1 MKKHLIQFLMVCVL
15 SVFSTVAWAQT
26 TVKGIVVDADN
37 SEPLIGAAVMENG
50 TTNGTAT
57 DLDGAFELKVTRS
70 NASLLLKYVGYKDL
84 TVKISQRGN
93 TVDLGTIKM
102 ETDAVVLKDV
112 VITSSVAVARKTPVA
127 MSQVPTLYIE
137 DKLGTQE
144 FPEILKSTPGVH
156 ANKQGGGYGDSEIY
170 MRGFDNTNVAT
181 MINGVPMN
189 DMENGTVYWSNW
201 AGLSDVTRSMQ
212 TQRGLGA
219 SKVSAPSV
227 GGTINIITK
236 GLESK
241 RGGNVSYAM
250 GSNGMSKLLFT
261 VSTGM
266 NEKGWA
272 LTLLGAKQEGDGT
285 AQGLDYVGYN
295 YFMNIAKK
303 INDSHQLSLT
313 AFGAPQEHYQRSSN
327 SALTIEN
334 WKMVEQKYG
343 VKNYRYNAT
352 YGFDQNGQRKTSDY
366 NVYHKPQISLNHQWA
381 ISDKSSLSTSVY
393 MSIGRGY
400 GYSGQANGSN
410 SNFVDANGNS
420 YTYQSWYGGRYGQLY
435 NTFRKADGTFDYGAI
450 NDINANSE
458 YGSLMVMTKSKNYH
472 NWYGLLSTFTTQ
484 IGKNIDFYG
493 GVDFRYYKGTHTN
506 EIIDLYGGDYYMD
519 DYRQTVSSSQ
529 NIKANDRSWVYQKL
543 GVGDVVYRD
552 YDSYVVQE
560 GAFFQAEYNLDKL
573 SAFISG
579 SLSNT
584 TYWRYGRFYYD
595 EAHAKSKTVSY
606 LGFTAKGGAN
616 YNLNE
621 NHNVFV
627 NVGYI
632 SRAPKFSYGAFMTS
646 TTSNVINPN
655 AKNEK
660 IFSVEA
666 GYGFRNDWVTA
677 NLNVYY
683 TKWLDKTMTKTGTL
697 SNQETYYMNMTGV
710 NALHKGVELEAKF
723 KPTKWL
729 DINAMFSWGD
739 WQWAS
744 NATGY
749 AYNDQ
754 GLPLTSTG
762 EIASGVM
769 ASDHA
774 WATINLDGVRVG
786 GSAQTTA
793 ALGVDVKLDKHLSF
807 SVDGN
812 YMGRNYSYY
821 SFSGSSLSLGKSL
834 EIAEPWKIPAAV
846 TFDLSGR
853 YKFKMGGFDATLS
866 GNVNNLL
873 NYQYI
878 LKAWNPSSLTTAAD
892 ETNIYCFFNT
902 GRTYTLR
909 LKLAF

>member
-1 MKKHLIQFLMVCVL
+1 MKKHLIQFLMVCSL
-15 SVFSTVAWAQT
+15 FICSTAAWAQT
-26 TVKGIVVDADN
+26 TVKGVVVDAEN
-37 SEPLIGAAVMENG
+37 NEPLLGAAVMESG

-57 DLDGAFELKVTRS
+57 DMDGAFELKVAK
-70 NASLLLKYVGYKDL
+70 NATLIIKYVGFKDL
-84 TVKISQRGN
+84 ALKVSQKGN
-93 TVDLGTIKM
+93 ITDLGVIKL
-102 ETDAVVLKDV
+102 ESDAVMLKDV

-127 MSQVPTLYIE
+127 MSSVPTLYIE
-137 DKLGTQE
+137 EKLGTQE

-201 AGLSDVTRSMQ
+201 SGLSDVTRSMQ

-250 GSNGMSKLLFT
+250 GSNNMSKILFT

-266 NEKGWA
+266 SESGWA

-285 AQGLDYVGYN
+285 AQGLDFVGYN
-295 YFMNIAKK
+295 YFANIAKK
-303 INDSHQLSLT
+303 LNDNHQLSLT
-313 AFGAPQEHYQRSSN
+313 AFGAPQEHYQRGNN

-343 VKNYRYNAT
+343 VTNYRYNAT

-381 ISDKSSLSTSVY
+381 INDKSSLSTSVY

-400 GYSGQANGSN
+400 GYSGQANGAN
-410 SNFVDANGNS
+410 SSYTDIDGKS

-435 NTFRKADGTFDYGAI
+435 DTFRKSDGTFDYGAI
-450 NDINANSE
+450 NQINSTSE

-519 DYRQTVSSSQ
+519 DYRATVNVSQ
-529 NIKANDRSWVYQKL
+529 NKKAADQSWVTQKL

-552 YDSYVVQE
+552 YDSHVVQE
-560 GAFFQAEYNLDKL
+560 GGFFQAEYNKDKL
-573 SAFISG
+573 SAFVSG

-606 LGFTAKGGAN
+606 IGFTAKGGAN
-616 YNLNE
+616 YNLND

-632 SRAPKFSYGAFMTS
+632 SRAPKFAYGAFMTS

-666 GYGFRNDWVTA
+666 GYGYRNDWMTA

-683 TKWLDKTMTKTGTL
+683 TNWLDKTMTKTGTL
-697 SNQETYYMNMTGV
+697 DNQETYYMNMTGV
-710 NALHKGVELEAKF
+710 NALHKGVELEAKI
-723 KPTKWL
+723 KATPWL
-729 DINAMFSWGD
+729 DINAMFSLGD
-739 WQWAS
+739 WTWNS

-754 GLPLTSTG
+754 GLPLTSKG
-762 EIASGVM
+762 EIASAVL
-769 ASDHA
+769 APDHA
-774 WATINLDGVRVG
+774 WATINLKGVRVG

-793 ALGVDVKLDKHLSF
+793 ALGFDAKLDKHLSF

-812 YMGRNYSYY
+812 YIGRNYSYY
-821 SFSGSSLSLGKSL
+821 SFSGNNLSIGKELSV
-834 EIAEPWKIPAAV
+834 AEPWKVPAAV

-853 YKFKMGGFDATLS
+853 YKFKMAGLDATFS

-909 LKLAF
+909 LKVAF

>member
-1 MKKHLIQFLMVCVL
+1 MKKHLIQFLMVCMLSVL
-15 SVFSTVAWAQT
+15 STAAWAQT
-26 TVKGIVVDADN
+26 TVRGIVVDAEN
-37 SEPLIGAAVMENG
+37 AEPLIGAAVMEDG

-57 DLDGAFELKVTRS
+57 DIDGAFELTVTRS
-70 NASLLLKYVGYKDL
+70 ATLTFKYVGYKDL
-84 TVKISQRGN
+84 TLKISKTGSV
-93 TVDLGTIKM
+93 VDLGNIPM
-102 ETDAVVLKDV
+102 ESDAVVLKDV

-137 DKLGTQE
+137 EKLGSQE

-189 DMENGTVYWSNW
+189 DMENGTLYWSNW

-219 SKVSAPSV
+219 SKVSSPSV

-241 RGGNVSYAM
+241 RGGNISYSI
-250 GSNGMSKLLFT
+250 GSNNMSKILFT

-266 NEKGWA
+266 SKSGWA

-285 AQGLDYVGYN
+285 AQGLEYKGFN
-295 YFMNIAKK
+295 YFINIAKR
-303 INDSHQLSLT
+303 INDAHQLSLT
-313 AFGAPQEHYQRSSN
+313 AFGAPQEHYKRGNN
-327 SALTIEN
+327 SALTIAN
-334 WKMVEQKYG
+334 WKMVEEKYG
-343 VKNYRYNAT
+343 VTNYRYNAT
-352 YGFDQNGQRKTSDY
+352 YGFDQNGQRKSSDY

-381 ISDKSSLSTSVY
+381 INDKSSLSTSAYV
-393 MSIGRGY
+393 SIGRGY
-400 GYSGQANGSN
+400 GYAGEAN
-410 SNFVDANGNS
+410 SNFADTDGNT

-450 NDINANSE
+450 NEINQNSQ
-458 YGSLMVMTKSKNYH
+458 YGSLLVMSKSKNYH
-472 NWYGLLSTFTTQ
+472 DWYGLLSTFTTSF
-484 IGKNIDFYG
+484 GKHIDFYG
-493 GVDFRYYKGTHTN
+493 GVDFRYYKGTLTN
-506 EIIDLYGGDYYMD
+506 DILDLYGGEYYID
-519 DYRQTVSSSQ
+519 EARATVSPSNNRSAASS
-529 NIKANDRSWVYQKL
+529 SWIYEKL
-543 GVGDVVYRD
+543 GVGDVIYRD

-560 GAFFQAEYNLDKL
+560 GAFFQAEYNKDKL
-573 SAFISG
+573 SAFVSG

-584 TYWRYGRFYYD
+584 TYWRYDRLYYD
-595 EAHAKSKTVSY
+595 ADHAKSKTTSY
-606 LGFTAKGGAN
+606 MGFTAKGGAN
-616 YNLNE
+616 YNLND

-632 SRAPKFSYGAFMTS
+632 SRAPKFAYGAFMTS

-666 GYGFRNDWVTA
+666 GYGFKNDWFTA
-677 NLNVYY
+677 NLNAYY
-683 TKWLDKTMTKTGTL
+683 TRWLDKTMTKTGTL
-697 SNQETYYMNMTGV
+697 DNQETYYMNMTGV
-710 NALHKGVELEAKF
+710 NALHKGVELEF
-723 KPTKWL
+723 KIKATPWL
-729 DINAMFSWGD
+729 DLTGMFSLGD
-739 WQWAS
+739 WTWDS

-754 GLPLTSTG
+754 GLPLTAKG
-762 EIASGVM
+762 EIASDVM
-769 ASDHA
+769 APDHA
-774 WATINLDGVRVG
+774 WAIINLDGVRVG

-793 ALGVDVKLDKHLSF
+793 ALGADVKLDKHLSIGADWNF
-807 SVDGN
+807 
-812 YMGRNYSYY
+812 MGRNYSYY
-821 SFSGSSLSLGKSL
+821 SFSGSNLSIGKEL
-834 EIAEPWKIPAAV
+834 TIAEPWRVPAACTV
-846 TFDLSGR
+846 DLNGR
-853 YKFKMGGFDATLS
+853 YKFKIGNLDATFS
-866 GNVNNLL
+866 GNINNLL

-892 ETNIYCFFNT
+892 ENNIYCFFNT

-909 LKLAF
+909 LKVAF